1 MSYPGEDTDI
11 PKRIIEAL
19 EDQPLSYLV
28 PKDGLAALVNAPM
41 RTSLPF
47 GKTVFASADDCRELD
62 INHLA
67 TLNDPTFSMKND
79 VEQNKLIFRRPD
91 NPTLSIKSMDHVPSD
106 LFKGLSPLAQGVL
119 STHGELVDSD
129 NIKKKSE
136 IVSKVQQKHKLE
148 DLTPNTSNLSFND
161 DSPNKKTKISTG
173 VTMTKANLAEQHLS
187 DLKNFL
193 DVVGFDQST
202 AEIRNIEYWLQLPNG
217 KYILTTDCLIKLQM
231 TIKNIVANPQ
241 LWDSIK
247 MTWLLRMLDVMVS
260 NINSSKSSLKTG
272 LDDSMLRYIALLSIV
287 ILFNIFLL
295 GKKDNNLHRESF
307 IMEPLNFL
315 SDLIESLKILPDEY
329 DSLKMELNTF
339 QEALSLLPKYIYNGP
354 FLDDNVTTKL
364 VYIFSDLL
372 MNNDIET
379 TTNIQ
384 FQSFWDNVKRVSSD
398 VLVSLFTKLDQQRE
412 FIIEELISHV
422 EKLPTKRI
430 QKKLR
435 KINNENIYITDFTFT
450 LMSMLE
456 NLNCYTFCG
465 HMKELAS
472 EDIQELKN
480 EYKNQDEFLFCV
492 IEHINHTILERFFKN
507 PSSLRYVIDN
517 FVQDLLLL
525 ITSPQWPVTEKILGS
540 LLKRLFGV
548 FSPSVQ
554 LSANI
559 ETICLQ
565 HIGNIG
571 STIFDI
577 KCSTREREDNN
588 LIKMINY
595 PENLP
600 HFFRLFEECI
610 AYNETIQCR
619 DSATRFLWNLRLG
632 TIFRLE
638 EYTKDIKEQNS
649 TINDQLKNILLQVQN
664 GGLQRPLETKETDF
678 SVIKLNYFSILHA
691 FELLNMYDSYLKLVL
706 SLLAKDK
713 IKLRS
718 TAIKCLSML
727 ASKDKII
734 LSNPMVKATI
744 QQRLNDSSASVKDA
758 ILDLVSINSSY
769 FEFYQQINNNYDDD
783 SIMVRRHVLK
793 INEKMYDETNDTA
806 TRVYVIARI
815 LMKIEDEE
823 DNIIDMARLI
833 LLNRWILKVE
843 ELLDQPEK
851 LKEIST
857 SVLMVVSRVAIMN
870 EKCSQL
876 FDWFLNFYLLNREAH
891 SKDMY
896 DRITHVLQILTDFL
910 VQKIVELNSEDI
922 NEKDLII
929 DKQNFLNLLAKF
941 ADSTVSFLTKDH
953 ITALYPYMLSDEKS
967 DFHYHILQVF
977 RSTFEK
983 LANFKPR
990 FLYDLETTL
999 LSRLPKMNVREIDE
1013 AMPLIWS
1020 VATHRHD
1027 ATRVA
1032 KACSSCLCHLHPY
1045 INKANKD
1052 ETAIVVDGKL
1062 QRLIYLATGFARF
1075 CFPKIPNEKIAF
1087 LQENETLYEHITKC
1101 LLVLSKD
1108 KITHIIR
1115 RVALKNLT
1123 KLCGNHPKLFN
1134 SKHVLHLLDKEFEG
1148 DKLDIKLV
1156 ILESLYDLF
1165 LLEERKSVR
1174 NTGVSSTLSSNSIL
1188 KKKLLKTKKAEFVN
1202 DGVCSALATRFLN
1215 NILQIC
1221 LLRDLKNSLVAIR
1234 LLKLIL
1240 QFGYTNPSHSIP
1252 TVIALIASDSRYIRR
1267 VAHEILEDLFEKYET
1282 LVFSGLSRGITKA
1295 INYSIHTG
1303 DESYYK
1309 HNYFFASLE
1318 KLCGTGKKN
1327 TPKFYKIMKR
1337 IIQSY
1342 LDDITDIT
1350 SITTS
1355 VQKSIFILCANIS
1368 NFTFISQYDLVSLLK
1383 TIDLTTDRLKEIIMD
1398 ELDGDNS
1405 SSTECEE
1412 MLHGIVLIQLCLQ
1425 DLSSYLL
1432 QVYGL
1437 RNDVLLLD
1445 MVEESELKNKQLPAR
1460 KQDINEFS
1468 VQLENIEQHSSNG
1481 KLIAYF
1487 RKHVK
1492 DT

>member
-1 MSYPGEDTDI
+1 MSYPGEDAGI
-11 PKRIIEAL
+11 PSRIIEAL

-47 GKTVFASADDCRELD
+47 DKTVFTRADDGRNVD
-62 INHLA
+62 INYLA
-67 TLNDPTFSMKND
+67 TTGEAKISIKND
-79 VEQNKLIFRRPD
+79 VEHNKLIFKKPD
-91 NPTLSIKSMDHVPSD
+91 AFTLSTKPIDYVPSD
-106 LFKGLSPLAQGVL
+106 LFEGLSPLAKGVL
-119 STHGELVDSD
+119 SIHGELVGSD
-129 NIKKKSE
+129 NIEKRSE
-136 IVSKVQQKHKLE
+136 VLNKVQQKHKLE
-148 DLTPNTSNLSFND
+148 DLTPNTSNLSFD
-161 DSPNKKTKISTG
+161 GDSPNKKTRISTG
-173 VTMTKANLAEQHLS
+173 ITMTQANLAEQYLS
-187 DLKNFL
+187 DLRNLL
-193 DVVGFDQST
+193 DILGLDQSS
-202 AEIRNIEYWLQLPNG
+202 AELENIEYWLRLPNE
-217 KYILTTDCLIKLQM
+217 KYILTTNCLIKLQL
-231 TIKNIVANPQ
+231 TIKNITANSQ

-247 MTWLLRMLDVMVS
+247 MEWLLRLLDVMVS
-260 NINSSKSSLKTG
+260 NIMFSKKALKTG
-272 LDDSMLRYIALLSIV
+272 LDDSMLRHIALLSTV
-287 ILFNIFLL
+287 VLFNIFLL
-295 GKKDNNLHRESF
+295 GRNDNNLHRESY

-315 SDLIESLKILPDEY
+315 SDLIESLRIVPNEY
-329 DSLKMELNTF
+329 DSLKIELNAF
-339 QEALSLLPKYIYNGP
+339 QEALGLLPKYIYNGP
-354 FLDDNVTTKL
+354 FLDDNVATKL

-372 MNNDIET
+372 MSNDIET
-379 TTNIQ
+379 TANIQ
-384 FQSFWDNVKRVSSD
+384 FQNFWDNVKRTSSEI
-398 VLVSLFTKLDQQRE
+398 LVSLFTKLDQQRE
-412 FIIEELISHV
+412 FIIEELISHI
-422 EKLPTKRI
+422 EKLPKKRT

-435 KINNENIYITDFTFT
+435 KIKNENIYITDFTFT

-456 NLNCYTFCG
+456 NINCYTFCG
-465 HMKELAS
+465 YMKELTTEHIES
-472 EDIQELKN
+472 LKN
-480 EYKNQDEFLFCV
+480 EYKNQDEFLSNV

-525 ITSPQWPVTEKILGS
+525 IPYPQWPVTEKILSS
-540 LLKRLFGV
+540 LLKRFMKV
-548 FSPSVQ
+548 FSPSIQV
-554 LSANI
+554 SANI

-577 KCSTREREDNN
+577 KCSTRDHEDNN

-600 HFFRLFEECI
+600 HFFTLFDECI
-610 AYNETIQCR
+610 LYNEIIKCR

-632 TIFRLE
+632 SILRLA
-638 EYTKDIKEQNS
+638 EYTKDVKDQNS
-649 TINDQLKNILLQVQN
+649 TINGQLKNILEHMHDS
-664 GGLQRPLETKETDF
+664 GLERPSKTKKTDF
-678 SVIKLNYFSILHA
+678 GAIRLDYFSVLHA
-691 FELLNMYDSYLKLVL
+691 FELLNLYDPYLKLIL

-727 ASKDKII
+727 ASKDKVI

-783 SIMVRRHVLK
+783 SIMVRKHVLR
-793 INEKMYDETNDTA
+793 INERMYDETNDIA
-806 TRVYVIARI
+806 TKVYVIARI

-833 LLNRWILKVE
+833 LLQRWILMVD
-843 ELLDQPEK
+843 ELMSQPEK
-851 LKEIST
+851 LKEISA
-857 SVLMVVSRVAIMN
+857 SVLNVISRVATMN

-876 FDWFLNFYLLNREAH
+876 FDWFLNFFLLNKEAH
-891 SKDMY
+891 TKDMY
-896 DRITHVLQILTDFL
+896 DKITHVLKTLTDFL
-910 VQKIVELNSEDI
+910 VQRIVELNSEDI
-922 NEKDLII
+922 NEKGLII
-929 DKQNFLNLLAKF
+929 DKHNLLNLLAKF

-953 ITALYPYMLSDEKS
+953 ITALYPYMVSDEKS

-983 LANFKPR
+983 LANFKPK

-1020 VATHRHD
+1020 VATHRSD
-1027 ATRVA
+1027 TTRVA
-1032 KACSSCLCHLHPY
+1032 KACSSCLSHLHPY
-1045 INKANKD
+1045 ISKANKE

-1075 CFPKIPNEKIAF
+1075 CFPKIPNDKIAF
-1087 LQENETLYEHITKC
+1087 LQEDETLYEHITKC
-1101 LLVLSKD
+1101 LLVLSKN
-1108 KITHIIR
+1108 KITHVIR

-1134 SKHVLHLLDKEFEG
+1134 SRHVLHLLDKEFQG
-1148 DKLDIKLV
+1148 DQLDIKLV

-1188 KKKLLKTKKAEFVN
+1188 KKKLLKTKKADFVN

-1215 NILQIC
+1215 NILQLC

-1240 QFGYTNPSHSIP
+1240 KFGYTNPSHSIP
-1252 TVIALIASDSRYIRR
+1252 TVIALIASDSQFIRH
-1267 VAHEILEDLFEKYET
+1267 VAYEILEDLFEKYET

-1295 INYSIHTG
+1295 IHYSIHTG
-1303 DESYYK
+1303 DHYYYK
-1309 HNYFFASLE
+1309 HDYFLASLE

-1327 TPKFYKIMKR
+1327 APKFFKIMKR
-1337 IIQSY
+1337 ITQSY
-1342 LDDITDIT
+1342 LDDITDLT
-1350 SITTS
+1350 STTTD
-1355 VQKSIFILCANIS
+1355 VQKSIFVLCANIT
-1368 NFTFISQYDLVSLLK
+1368 NITFTSQYDLVSLLK

-1398 ELDGDNS
+1398 EIDDASPLS
-1405 SSTECEE
+1405 KSEE
-1412 MLHGIVLIQLCLQ
+1412 LYGIILIQLCLQ
-1425 DLSSYLL
+1425 DFGAYLL
-1432 QVYGL
+1432 HMYGL
-1437 RNDVLLLD
+1437 KNDMLLLD
-1445 MVEESELKNKQLPAR
+1445 IVEESELKNKQLPTK
-1460 KQDINEFS
+1460 KQDIKEFS
-1468 VQLENIEQHSSNG
+1468 AQLENIEQHSSNG
-1481 KLIAYF
+1481 TLIAYF
-1487 RKHVK
+1487 KKHVK